1 MGAEFDRIRLRTCAG
16 GPGHRA
22 PREAVTL
29 LVVLVAS
36 ASVDRICC
44 CDDSPSGPSRFR
56 FCDVG
61 CSRTLDERL
70 RLRLPLVGPLL
81 HDDDDDEEEEPDAAE
96 QFSTSPMSFLLRW
109 RFGTKRL
116 DGRK

>member
-1 MGAEFDRIRLRTCAG
+1 
-16 GPGHRA
+16 
-22 PREAVTL
+22 VTL
-29 LVVLVAS
+29 LVTVAS
-36 ASVDRICC
+36 ESVDRIC
-44 CDDSPSGPSRFR
+44 CDDSPSGLSRFR

-81 HDDDDDEEEEPDAAE
+81 HDDDDEEEEPDAAE
-96 QFSTSPMSFLLRW
+96 QFSTSPTSFLLRW